1 LYICNAY
8 SFTHINLIPTFRI
21 ASKPILAQRI
31 SLCALSGNY
40 MENQKEIWKT
50 IDGYENYQIS
60 NLGNVKSLDR
70 IRNGVGTFKN
80 CSIKGRILKP
90 MKTKKGYLVV
100 DLRNYNIRKITP
112 IHRLVAIAFID
123 NIENKPQVNHINGIK
138 TDNRLDNLEW
148 CTNSENQIHSYNI
161 LLRKRLTGE
170 KNGFSK
176 LKNNEILE
184 IRNNKNKL
192 KTLAE
197 MYNVSITTISDIKNN
212 KIWKHI

>member
-8 SFTHINLIPTFRI
+8 SFTQINLIPTFRI

-50 IDGYENYQIS
+50 IDGYENYQVS

-70 IRNGVGTFKN
+70 IINGVGTFKN
-80 CSIKGRILKP
+80 CLIKGKLLKP

-100 DLRNYNIRKITP
+100 DLRNYNIRKTIF
-112 IHRLVAIAFID
+112 IHRLVAIAFI
-123 NIENKPQVNHINGIK
+123 NNPENKPQVNHINGIK
-138 TDNRLDNLEW
+138 TDNKIENLEW

-184 IRNNKNKL
+184 IRNNNNKL

-197 MYNVSITTISDIKNN
+197 IYNVSITTISDIKNN